1 VHCFPP
7 DVNET
12 IMADNTNAEYTPK
25 DTTKRHAYRPAIM
38 VSALKAWAV
47 QEKNGLKDFSLAQ
60 CKVAVILAVAHFG
73 NIWEPSYPRNDNHAP
88 SMFWLVN
95 AFLAVGTFMTWTWK
109 ASSAGRG
116 GGSPRIVM
124 LGREQTEEWKGWMQW
139 AFIFYHYYRVWY
151 VYNEIRVFVSA
162 YVWMTG
168 FGNFLYFDKKG
179 DFSVERF
186 VSMILRIN
194 YFPLLLS
201 FFLTVPLELYYVVPL
216 HTTGFVMTMITCYV
230 GYQLEQK
237 LGFSYWKSRTIAIGI
252 SLLVHILFYETPAV
266 NFLLLF
272 SKEYHFR
279 FQADKYSAWMGM
291 AAGLLWGKIGE
302 YMQWAHGFENDQR
315 RRMVS
320 VLQFSGGVALI
331 AFWYGMFGHI
341 PDKHTYNPI
350 HPYVFVFAVIG
361 WLMVRNCTRYLT
373 ECHSTLLE
381 FLGRNTLETY
391 VLQFHLFMS
400 HNVQY
405 IPVVIPGA
413 DADGSAVLKFA
424 NMLLCGTVF
433 LTLAVWAR
441 KVTVETQTSVVDL
454 VKNLRGTVDTSR
466 TVVVPQ
472 QAQVGG
478 DKLPD
483 VKNEEVVALTELE
496 GGVNKET
503 PSTKT
508 VD

>member
-1 VHCFPP
+1 
-7 DVNET
+7 
-12 IMADNTNAEYTPK
+12 
-25 DTTKRHAYRPAIM
+25 M
-38 VSALKAWAV
+38 VSSLRAWAS

-60 CKVAVILAVAHFG
+60 CKVAVILAVAYYG
-73 NIWEPSYPRNDNHAP
+73 NTYEPSYPRNDNHNP

-95 AFLAVGTFMTWTWK
+95 AFLAVGTLITWTWK
-109 ASSAGRG
+109 ASSSGRS
-116 GGSPRIVM
+116 GGSPRVIM

-139 AFIFYHYYRVWY
+139 AFIFYHYYRVYY

-216 HTTGFVMTMITCYV
+216 HTSGFVLTMITCYV
-230 GYQLEQK
+230 GYLLEK
-237 LGFSYWKSRTIAIGI
+237 KIGLSYWKSRCLAVALC
-252 SLLVHILFYETPAV
+252 LLAHFLFYETSAKD
-266 NFLLLF
+266 FLLLF

-279 FQADKYSAWMGM
+279 FQADKYSAWLGM
-291 AAGLLWGKIGE
+291 ASGLLWGKIGE

-315 RRMVS
+315 RKLAS
-320 VLQFSGGVALI
+320 VIQFSVGVSLI
-331 AFWYGMFGHI
+331 AFWYYLFGHES
-341 PDKHTYNPI
+341 DKFTYNPV

-373 ECHSTLLE
+373 ECHSKLLE

-400 HNVQY
+400 HNVQN
-405 IPVVIPGA
+405 IPVIIPGA
-413 DADGSAVLKFA
+413 DASGSAAIRLC
-424 NMLLCGTVF
+424 NMILCGSVF
-433 LTLAVWAR
+433 LTTAVWAR
-441 KVTVETQTSVVDL
+441 KVTVATQMSVVDL
-454 VKNLRGTVDTSR
+454 VKNLRGTVGTSP
-466 TVVVPQ
+466 TSVVPL
-472 QAQVGG
+472 QVDG
-478 DKLPD
+478 KLSD
-483 VKNEEVVALTELE
+483 ASVEEVVQLTKLE
-496 GGVNKET
+496 GGNGDEGSPMK
-503 PSTKT
+503 
-508 VD
+508 

>member
-1 VHCFPP
+1 
-7 DVNET
+7 
-12 IMADNTNAEYTPK
+12 M
-25 DTTKRHAYRPAIM
+25 
-38 VSALKAWAV
+38 SSLKAWAS
-47 QEKNGLKDFSLAQ
+47 QEKNGLKDFIVAQ
-60 CKVAVILAVAHFG
+60 CKVAVVLAVAHFG
-73 NIWEPSYPRNDNHAP
+73 NVWEPSYPRNDNHAP
-88 SMFWLVN
+88 EVFWLVN
-95 AFLAVGTFMTWTWK
+95 LFLAVATIMTWTWK

-116 GGSPRIVM
+116 GGSPRVII

-139 AFIFYHYYRVWY
+139 AFIFYHYYRVYY

-179 DFSVERF
+179 DFSIERF

-194 YFPLLLS
+194 YFPLMLS
-201 FFLTVPLELYYVVPL
+201 FFLKVPLELYYVVPL
-216 HTTGFVMTMITCYV
+216 HTTGFVLTMITCYV
-230 GYQLEQK
+230 GYQLERK
-237 LGFSYWKSRTIAIGI
+237 CGMSYWKSRTMAVFL
-252 SLLVHILFYETPAV
+252 SLLAHILFYETPAV

-291 AAGLLWGKIGE
+291 ASGLLWGKIGE

-315 RRMVS
+315 RFIASIV
-320 VLQFSGGVALI
+320 QFSVGVALI
-331 AFWYGMFGHI
+331 AFWYCLFGHI
-341 PDKHTYNPI
+341 SDKFTYNPI

-400 HNVQY
+400 HNVQH
-405 IPVVIPGA
+405 IPVIIPGS
-413 DADGSAVLKFA
+413 DAEGTAVIKFC
-424 NMLLCGTVF
+424 NMLLCGSVF
-433 LTLAVWAR
+433 VTMAVWAR
-441 KVTVETQTSVVDL
+441 KITVATQMSVVDL
-454 VKNLRGTVDTSR
+454 VKNLRGTMDTSI

-472 QAQVGG
+472 QSDLSSKESNVSE
-478 DKLPD
+478 DETVELTKLECGID
-483 VKNEEVVALTELE
+483 NEVTR
-496 GGVNKET
+496 
-503 PSTKT
+503 TKSI
-508 VD
+508 D